1 METQKIK
8 AILLA
13 AEKKSLSAAAEE
25 FSYTPSAMS
34 HMADALEE
42 ELGVKILERTHF
54 GVELSDAGNQLK
66 DKLIAVIAAENE
78 LKRAA
83 EEINKH
89 SGCELK
95 IASYSSISTYLLP
108 EILQSFKQK
117 HPDIKVSISVD
128 DYLSTMLQNGEADVV
143 FGDTAFFGDN
153 EKIMLMEDD
162 YVAILPEGTFPNRRS
177 VNREELYD
185 FTFIQTN
192 ESFLKKYFDERR
204 FSEVVHL
211 VSIDNGSVISMVKK
225 KLGVAV
231 LPSLSIKRGTK
242 GIRVLKLVPKVSRSL
257 GLAYKPGSP
266 AVEKFVDFIKNDYL
280 KNSNQILH

>member
-25 FSYTPSAMS
+25 LSYTPSAMS

-42 ELGVKILERTHF
+42 ELGVKILERTRI
-54 GVELSDAGNQLK
+54 GVELSEAGEKLK
-66 DKLIAVIAAENE
+66 EKLTSVITAENE

-83 EEINKH
+83 AEITKH
-89 SGCELK
+89 ADCELR
-95 IASYSSISTYLLP
+95 IAAYSSISTYLLP
-108 EILQSFKQK
+108 EILQAFKQK
-117 HPDIKVSISVD
+117 YPEIKVSISVD
-128 DYLSTMLQNGEADVV
+128 DYLRDLLQKGDADVV
-143 FGDTAFFGDN
+143 FGDAAILGDN

-162 YVAILPEGTFPNRRS
+162 YVALLPEGTFGKRRS

-185 FTFIQTN
+185 FAFIKTN
-192 ESFLKKYFDERR
+192 ESFIKKYFDEDR
-204 FSEVVHL
+204 FSEIVNL

-231 LPSLSIKRGTK
+231 LPSLSIRKGTK
-242 GIRVLKLVPKVSRSL
+242 GIKALKLVPKVSRSL
-257 GLAYKPGSP
+257 GLAYKSGSP
-266 AVEKFVDFIKNDYL
+266 AIEKFIDFIKNDYL
-280 KNSNQILH
+280 KKQ

>member
-42 ELGVKILERTHF
+42 ELGIKILERTRI
-54 GVELSDAGNQLK
+54 GVELSEEGKQLK
-66 DKLIAVIAAENE
+66 DKLRAVVAAENE

-83 EEINKH
+83 AEITKRAER
-89 SGCELK
+89 ELR
-95 IASYSSISTYLLP
+95 IAAYSSISIYLLP
-108 EILQSFKQK
+108 EILQHFKQK
-117 HPDIKVSISVD
+117 HPEVKVSISVD
-128 DYLSTMLQNGEADVV
+128 DYLSDYLQNGLADVV
-143 FGDTAFFGDN
+143 FGEPTVIGDD
-153 EKIMLMEDD
+153 ERILLMEDD
-162 YVAILPEGTFPNRRS
+162 YVAILPEGTFANRRT
-177 VNREELYD
+177 VNREELYSY
-185 FTFIQTN
+185 TFIKTN
-192 ESFLKKYFDERR
+192 EGFLKKYFDEER

-211 VSIDNGSVISMVKK
+211 ASVDNSSVISMVKK

-231 LPSLSIKRGTK
+231 LPSLSMRGGTNGIK
-242 GIRVLKLVPKVSRSL
+242 VLKLLPKISRSL
-257 GLAYKPGSP
+257 CISYRHGSP

-280 KNSNQILH
+280 NRERPHL